1 MSKRL
6 TSYRIIFISLAGGFF
21 LLLLNSC
28 SYYDCGY
35 SGEGYGNVYYGPKD
49 MVFISSDSTA
59 EIVSL
64 CYPQVSNQ
72 CLHFQFP
79 DTFTY
84 GLLLRGFK
92 ESVIDIKLSDGRTEQ
107 IRLSYDVYPGLD
119 CSGSGI
125 AGFKN
130 VRLVSSTLDSF
141 NLSYTTVFIKKY

>member
-1 MSKRL
+1 MSKLRAIYGMPFKPL
-6 TSYRIIFISLAGGFF
+6 FAG
-21 LLLLNSC
+21 LLLVLLNSC
-28 SYYDCGY
+28 SYYYCENWNDGI
-35 SGEGYGNVYYGPKD
+35 SKFYGPKD
-49 MVFISSDSTA
+49 VVFISSDSTA